1 MTLKS
6 ITSIKI
12 NEIST
17 VNGNH
22 SRVELDS
29 HADTCVIG
37 KNAMIIYDHRR
48 RVSVTGYD
56 PKAGSNLYRIVSAAV
71 AYDDP
76 HSGETSILIINQAIE
91 IPYLDN
97 HLLCIFQCRMGGVA
111 INDVPK
117 FQALNPSLHTH
128 AIRVNNDDDSHILLI
143 PLLLRGVTSYFN
155 VRKPTT
161 AE

>member
-1 MTLKS
+1 M
-6 ITSIKI
+6 
-12 NEIST
+12 
-17 VNGNH
+17 
-22 SRVELDS
+22 ELDS

-56 PKAGSNLYRIVSAAV
+56 PKAGSNSYKIVSAAV

-76 HSGETSILIINQAIE
+76 YSGEMSILIINQAIE
-91 IPYLDN
+91 IPHLDN

-117 FQALNPSLHTH
+117 FQAPNPSLHTH
-128 AIRVNNDDDSHILLI
+128 AIRVNNDDDSHTLLMTTVIL
-143 PLLLRGVTSYFN
+143 S
-155 VRKPTT
+155 
-161 AE
+161 

>member
-91 IPYLDN
+91 IPHLDN

-117 FQALNPSLHTH
+117 FQAPNPSLHTH

-143 PLLLRGVTSYFN
+143 PLLLRGGNIIFQRS
-155 VRKPTT
+155 
-161 AE
+161 